1 MFTPMARTAFTALVS
16 GYVQG
21 VGYRY
26 HALRAAERRGI
37 TGYARN
43 LFSGEVEVVAEGAA
57 ELLDE
62 LLGEL
67 RQGPG
72 GALVRSVSVRWGD
85 ATHAYSHFDVR

>member
-1 MFTPMARTAFTALVS
+1 MFTHMAGTAFTALVS

-26 HALRAAERRGI
+26 YALRAAERLGL

-43 LFSGEVEVVAEGAA
+43 LFSGEVEVVAEGAPELLR

-62 LLGEL
+62 L
-67 RQGPG
+67 RRGPG
-72 GALVRSVSVRWGD
+72 GALVRAVNVRWGD
-85 ATHAYSHFDVR
+85 ATHAYPHFDVR